1 MTQPTLFVEEIRV
14 VVEDSFVHL
23 VGLTKADGDRQ
34 SERSTVSHVVMSNA
48 VFRKL
53 LADGRCKL
61 AKGGH

>member
-14 VVEDSFVHL
+14 VVDEAFVHL
-23 VGLTKADGDRQ
+23 VGFTTVDGSRD
-34 SERSTVSHVVMSNA
+34 SEHLPASHLVMSNA
-48 VFRKL
+48 AFRKL